1 MTDAAK
7 QAQRKAAEKVR
18 IAEENLKKEQQLKK
32 KAEEDLL
39 HEVILRT
46 DLEAKL
52 DELGKKNQALQSSL
66 ETNATEIK
74 RYERE
79 AESRILELTETNRE
93 REIIINNGVTLVR
106 DLSEELRL
114 ANEAHELL
122 QIKLQEQSLKFE
134 AERKKWEEE
143 QSINLAQINQLQQ
156 QIAAQEQ
163 NTSERRQTQDQII
176 ADLNARFAE
185 SERLREEALRMNNE
199 LQQQITGQE
208 QRDFQHQQA
217 QEVLNQ
223 AIIDLNARLDESER
237 LRDEASRTIEEL
249 RAPPPPPPP
258 LEFHDHGVA
267 FPDDDDNEMAI
278 APNNPPQNINE
289 VRKSILF

>member
-143 QSINLAQINQLQQ
+143 QSINLAQISQLQQ
-156 QIAAQEQ
+156 QIIEQEQ
-163 NTSERRQTQDQII
+163 STSERRQTQDQII